1 MALDRRDCNPR
12 CFPEDFPG
20 PSPTRRFLEFRTF
33 ARPVDVRKA
42 RKTLATQNSGAL
54 RFQLISLHMPSSRA
68 ASVPQGSQRGGL
80 GTRRS
85 IIERISNRAVEAS
98 VNFLARKGYEI
109 LDRNWQADGA
119 AIDVVAKDDDAIAFV
134 AVTATIGSRGF
145 EEPSAAG

>member
-1 MALDRRDCNPR
+1 
-12 CFPEDFPG
+12 
-20 PSPTRRFLEFRTF
+20 
-33 ARPVDVRKA
+33 
-42 RKTLATQNSGAL
+42 
-54 RFQLISLHMPSSRA
+54 MPSSPA
-68 ASVPQGSQRGGL
+68 ASVPQGSQRGSL

-119 AIDVVAKDDDAIAFV
+119 AIGVVAKDDDAIAFV

>member
-1 MALDRRDCNPR
+1 MP
-12 CFPEDFPG
+12 
-20 PSPTRRFLEFRTF
+20 
-33 ARPVDVRKA
+33 AR
-42 RKTLATQNSGAL
+42 
-54 RFQLISLHMPSSRA
+54 RA
-68 ASVPQGSQRGGL
+68 AAWPHGSQRGSL

>member
-68 ASVPQGSQRGGL
+68 ASVPQGSQRGSL
-80 GTRRS
+80 ETRRS

-98 VNFLARKGYEI
+98 VNFL
-109 LDRNWQADGA
+109 DRNWQANGA

-134 AVTATIGSRGF
+134 AVTSTIGSRGF

>member
-42 RKTLATQNSGAL
+42 RKTFATQNSGAL

-68 ASVPQGSQRGGL
+68 ASVPQGSQRGSL

-85 IIERISNRAVEAS
+85 IMERISNRAVEAS
-98 VNFLARKGYEI
+98 INFLTRKGYEI
-109 LDRNWQADGA
+109 LDRNW
-119 AIDVVAKDDDAIAFV
+119 
-134 AVTATIGSRGF
+134 
-145 EEPSAAG
+145 